1 MKNERFLNTFYNLIQ
16 KKEDKLWLKFFLYH
30 YYSQNF
36 INRHRICDLYI
47 IVHLEKF
54 KLKSFNAEI
63 INSCVIFK
71 TKKYV

>member
-54 KLKSFNAEI
+54 KLKSYQALMQ
-63 INSCVIFK
+63 K
-71 TKKYV
+71 